1 MAPAELNT
9 EDVDGLDHVELVN
22 QYRHFLTQS
31 DVSEVYRTRMGQ
43 LAESPVCGTYRLLVD
58 MADLRAYNAE
68 LCNRLMRGPVPHMRA
83 AEEAFKGVMVGD
95 FPEKEF
101 RDESA
106 EFKVGFVGSFGAHHV
121 SPRALLSRFLGQ
133 LVCLEGIVTKMSV
146 VRPKLVMSAQYCAET
161 NRHHV
166 QHFRDWANLDGLPT
180 NTTLALKDPEDHEL
194 DMDYGYSRYK
204 NCQTLTIQEMPER
217 SPTGQLPRSVDVVLE
232 HDLVDAAKPGD
243 RVVVVGLYRAK
254 GLGPN
259 VTTFDTRVIANSV
272 QTIGKEAQGLHMT
285 AKDLLNIRELAKRED
300 VFQFLSRSLAPSIFG
315 HDFIKQALLLLLL
328 GGMEKNLENGTHLRG
343 DINILMVGDPSTA
356 KSQLLRFVL
365 GIAPLAVSTTGRG
378 STGVGLTAAVTTDPE
393 TRERRLEAGAM
404 VLADRGVVCID
415 EFDKM
420 SDPDRVAIHEVM
432 EQQTVTIAKAGIH
445 ASLNAR
451 CSVVAAANPIYGMYD
466 KSLTPHRN
474 VNLPDSLLSR
484 FDLLFIVLDNLSPEH
499 DRKISEHILRL
510 HRYQRPGQEG
520 VPFASVSAGADAVGM
535 EDDRESREDMTSPV
549 FQKFNPLLH
558 GGFAAQHNGGASSN
572 SELLHPELIRK
583 YVHYAKSR
591 IKPVLTEEAC
601 EFIDNEYAKLRS
613 ESEVKSLPVTARQLE
628 SFIRLSTAHAKARL
642 SNLVESQDVEQALK
656 IMRYALYHD
665 TQSGAGIAAANARG
679 GAADPNATKLGALSP
694 APQDPQQQDD
704 EDKWSSESGSESE
717 SGSGSGSGSGADDVD
732 EDEDELTAPR
742 PRDGHKRDKRNTRN
756 KRKRASES
764 SSKRRTHHQRQE
776 QDPDGANADPAA
788 GNQSSKS
795 NKKNK
800 TSRTAPASE
809 SEDEEVNVDEQSER
823 FKAVVSAF
831 SVLWDET
838 ARASRQEV
846 DSIPAQALLDRL
858 RSTAR
863 LPGQRISRKELDAI
877 LERLELKNRVMYRD
891 GMIIRI

>member
-520 VPFASVSAGADAVGM
+520 VPFASAGAGADAVGM

-558 GGFAAQHNGGASSN
+558 GGFAAQHNGNGGASSN

-613 ESEVKSLPVTARQLE
+613 ESDVKSLPVTARQLE

-679 GAADPNATKLGALSP
+679 GAADPSATKLGALP
-694 APQDPQQQDD
+694 EAPQPQGD
-704 EDKWSSESGSESE
+704 EDSESESESE
-717 SGSGSGSGSGADDVD
+717 SGGDDADDG
-732 EDEDELTAPR
+732 EDELTAPR
-742 PRDGHKRDKRNTRN
+742 DGDKGERRNI
-756 KRKRASES
+756 KRKRISET
-764 SSKRRTHHQRQE
+764 SSKRRTQRQE
-776 QDPDGANADPAA
+776 QDPDGADTDTDPAA
-788 GNQSSKS
+788 GNQSGKSSKS

-800 TSRTAPASE
+800 TSRAAPARE
-809 SEDEEVNVDEQSER
+809 SEDEEIDVDEQSER

-831 SVLWDET
+831 SALWDET
-838 ARASRQEV
+838 ARASRQEA

-863 LPGQRISRKELDAI
+863 LPGPRISRKELDAI